1 MSPEEEKVLHQRLIQ
16 LGDMMGDGLHYERD
30 GQWITREYKA
40 TLRALG
46 LLKAPKRKHNPTK
59 TLADGATGNTICRPR
74 CEPACAGSD
83 ALWAHVGHAFPGAGH
98 ARVAGQGHAHPQ
110 RAAKC

>member
-1 MSPEEEKVLHQRLIQ
+1 MLHQRLIQ

-59 TLADGATGNTICRPR
+59 TLAVDERMAQREGRSLYPVRRETETGA
-74 CEPACAGSD
+74 
-83 ALWAHVGHAFPGAGH
+83 L
-98 ARVAGQGHAHPQ
+98 RVSESAMHPVQ
-110 RAAKC
+110 NQVHPPENH

>member
-59 TLADGATGNTICRPR
+59 TLAVDEQMAQRVKDVACTQ
-74 CEPACAGSD
+74 CAGKLGTG
-83 ALWAHVGHAFPGAGH
+83 AL
-98 ARVAGQGHAHPQ
+98 RVSESAMHPVQ
-110 RAAKC
+110 NQVHPPENH